1 MVNNANFR
9 PADKYAIRVTK
20 NIITTQ
26 GTLCKSNCAPFMG
39 QLKTQD
45 MFKKNQPNL
54 LTNFSIKKFIQSEIG
69 TISSLGYF
77 VDQLH
82 SSLNI
87 KKIVVIRI
95 IAIQL
100 KVFFSRITNLIRFP
114 FFN

>member
-9 PADKYAIRVTK
+9 PADKYAMRVTK

-69 TISSLGYF
+69 KSNRT
-77 VDQLH
+77 
-82 SSLNI
+82 
-87 KKIVVIRI
+87 
-95 IAIQL
+95 
-100 KVFFSRITNLIRFP
+100 
-114 FFN
+114 

>member
-9 PADKYAIRVTK
+9 PADKYAMRVTK

-54 LTNFSIKKFIQSEIG
+54 LTNFSIKKKLSTFYGMGLRQDINHMRENKE
-69 TISSLGYF
+69 YM
-77 VDQLH
+77 
-82 SSLNI
+82 
-87 KKIVVIRI
+87 
-95 IAIQL
+95 
-100 KVFFSRITNLIRFP
+100 
-114 FFN
+114 